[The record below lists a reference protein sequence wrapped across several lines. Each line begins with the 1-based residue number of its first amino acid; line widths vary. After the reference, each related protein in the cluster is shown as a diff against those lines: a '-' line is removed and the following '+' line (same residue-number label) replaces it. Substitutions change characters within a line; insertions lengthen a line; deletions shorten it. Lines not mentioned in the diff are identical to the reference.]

1 MPEKLTAEQEE
12 AAAKLAEAFNGADP
26 RADLLHKATRR

>member
-1 MPEKLTAEQEE
+1 MPAELTEEQSE

-26 RADLLHKATRR
+26 REELLRKAGSR